1 LASKFVIPLMAFMK
15 LARVGLAPAA
25 LKPATKALMRVTVS
39 LGAANRDET
48 RWENPDDFDIF
59 RQRKAHIAFGHGPHT
74 CIGMHL
80 ARMETQVAITAV
92 LDRLPNLRLDLEA
105 DPRPVILGQGFR
117 SPDRLPVLFG

>member
-1 LASKFVIPLMAFMK
+1 
-15 LARVGLAPAA
+15 
-25 LKPATKALMRVTVS
+25 MRVTVS